1 MPPPTAPPRRSFR
14 WQRLEWAA
22 LAAAIF
28 ALVLWLSGPGHFP
41 RTNAA
46 VQDIASGLYQPD
58 ASPDI
63 VIIAIDDASLAA
75 IGRWPW
81 RRALHAQLLQQIAP
95 QAPLAI
101 GMDILFNEEDLDY
114 PGDDLILARAIHR
127 SGRVV
132 LPVVQGSRSA
142 LGQAQP
148 TDLPLAALAQGAAAL
163 GHVRVQ
169 VDNDG
174 VARSFFAW
182 QGPPDQPWPHLAL
195 AMQCLA
201 QPAQA
206 SCVPPT
212 HTAPVAPGADWQRQQ
227 HEIINFAKADPPF
240 TRYAYIDVLRGAIP
254 AAAFRDKYVLIGA
267 TATGLGQGFVPPS
280 GTGLQQ
286 LSNVDM
292 VAHVLNDTL
301 QHRHLQPASPWA
313 NRLFNALPV
322 LLALVALAVLGP
334 STALMACASLFALTL
349 LATVLAPLVA
359 GLQFAPGTALAALLL
374 IYPLWS
380 WRRLNAAAHFLGLE
394 MQDLQQQGLPM
405 MQAGGMARGDFL
417 ERRISAVEHASRQ
430 LRELHHFVSES
441 LLQLPSATFV
451 CNDQGQVLLAN
462 TLAQKYAMRLG
473 HPAIAGLSLP
483 ALLQDLKDRDSGA
496 PLLAPDSLRAGQ
508 PPSQAE
514 GDDRLGHSL
523 LLLRKPLAAGAT
535 TGWIITLVDLSDMRR
550 ALAQR
555 DQAMHFISHDIRAP
569 IGSILTLL
577 EMQRAYADQAT
588 PDLMERIARY
598 AQSSLTLADDFV
610 HLARAQHQPLRQET
624 VDLAWVLEQAIDDC
638 WAQASAQGMVLTCT
652 PQEQAALVQGD
663 ASLLRRAIVNV
674 IGNAI
679 KYGRPA
685 QPLTG
690 QAVTV
695 ECALVAQGGAWAL
708 SVHDAGPGIPAE
720 QQGRLFQA
728 FDRLQQQHNAQINGV
743 GLGLAFVQTVVVRH
757 GGQIEVLSG
766 PGIGT
771 TFTLVF
777 PQAQNQ
783 VDGEQIA

>member
-1 MPPPTAPPRRSFR
+1 MSPTAPSRRRGFR

-28 ALVLWLSGPGHFP
+28 ALVLWFSGPGHFD

-46 VQDIASGLYQPD
+46 VQDVASGLYQPQ

-114 PGDDLILARAIHR
+114 PGDDLLLARAIQR

-132 LPVVQGSRSA
+132 LPVVQGSYGSA
-142 LGQAQP
+142 GMTGS
-148 TDLPLAALAQGAAAL
+148 TDLPLAALSRGAAAL
-163 GHVRVQ
+163 GHVHVQ
-169 VDNDG
+169 VDTDG

-182 QGPPDQPWPHLAL
+182 QGPQGKPWPHLAL

-201 QPAQA
+201 QAAPDICDPPVQA
-206 SCVPPT
+206 KPS
-212 HTAPVAPGADWQRQQ
+212 GGSWQRQQ
-227 HEIINFAKADPPF
+227 REIINFAKADPPF
-240 TRYAYIDVLRGAIP
+240 TRYSYIDVLRGTIP
-254 AAAFRDKYVLIGA
+254 AAAFRHKYVLIGA

-280 GTGLQQ
+280 GTGLRQ
-286 LSNVDM
+286 LPNVDM
-292 VAHVLNDTL
+292 VAHVLNGTL
-301 QHRHLQPASPWA
+301 QGSHLQPASPWA
-313 NRLFNALPV
+313 NRLFNAVPV
-322 LLALVALAVLGP
+322 LLALIALTVLGP
-334 STALMACASLFALTL
+334 STALMVCAALVGLTL
-349 LATVLAPLVA
+349 LATGLAPLVA
-359 GLQFAPGTALAALLL
+359 GVQFAPAAALVALVL

-394 MQDLQQQGLPM
+394 MQDLQRQGLPL
-405 MQAGGMARGDFL
+405 MQAGGLARGDFL

-451 CNDQGQVLLAN
+451 CDGQGRVLLAN
-462 TLAQKYAMRLG
+462 TLAQQYAASLDQQEIVGLG
-473 HPAIAGLSLP
+473 LP

-496 PLLAPDSLRAGQ
+496 PLLTQESLRPGQ
-508 PPSQAE
+508 PPTQAE
-514 GDDRLGHSL
+514 GDDRLGRSL
-523 LLLRKPLAAGAT
+523 LLLRKPLATGTT
-535 TGWIITLVDLSDMRR
+535 TGWIVTLVDLSDMRR

-577 EMQRAYADQAT
+577 EMQRAYGAQVT
-588 PDLMERIARY
+588 PELTERIARY

-610 HLARAQHQPLRQET
+610 HLARAQHQPLRQES
-624 VDLAWVLEQAIDDC
+624 VDLAWVLEQAVDDS
-638 WAQASAQGMVLTCT
+638 WAQASAQGMVLVHQ
-652 PQEQAALVQGD
+652 PSEQAALVSGD
-663 ASLLRRAIVNV
+663 ASLLRRAIANV

-679 KYGRPA
+679 KYG
-685 QPLTG
+685 QPPPQRRS
-690 QAVTV
+690 QAAPSI
-695 ECALVAQGGAWAL
+695 ECTLVARDAAWAL

-728 FDRLQQQHNAQINGV
+728 FDRLQHQHDAQTSGV
-743 GLGLAFVQTVVVRH
+743 GLGLTFVQTVVVRH

-766 PGIGT
+766 PDIGT

-777 PQAQNQ
+777 PQALAE
-783 VDGEQIA
+783 VDVSR

>member
-1 MPPPTAPPRRSFR
+1 M
-14 WQRLEWAA
+14 
-22 LAAAIF
+22 
-28 ALVLWLSGPGHFP
+28 LVLWFSGPGHFD

-46 VQDIASGLYQPD
+46 VQDVASGLYQPG
-58 ASPDI
+58 ASPAI

-114 PGDDLILARAIHR
+114 PGDDLLLARAIR
-127 SGRVV
+127 SSGRVV
-132 LPVVQGSRSA
+132 LPVVQGSRGAAGLTGSA
-142 LGQAQP
+142 
-148 TDLPLAALAQGAAAL
+148 DLPLAALSQGAAAL
-163 GHVRVQ
+163 GHVHVQ
-169 VDNDG
+169 VDTDG

-182 QGPPDQPWPHLAL
+182 QGPPSQPWPHLAL

-201 QPAQA
+201 QA
-206 SCVPPT
+206 
-212 HTAPVAPGADWQRQQ
+212 APGSCDPPVLQAKPSPAGASWQRQQ
-227 HEIINFAKADPPF
+227 REIINFAKANPPF

-254 AAAFRDKYVLIGA
+254 AAAFRNKYVLIGA

-286 LSNVDM
+286 LPNVDM
-292 VAHVLNDTL
+292 VAHVLNGTL
-301 QHRHLQPASPWA
+301 QGRHLQAASPWA
-313 NRLFNALPV
+313 NRLFNAIPV
-322 LLALVALAVLGP
+322 LLALVALTVLGP
-334 STALMACASLFALTL
+334 STALMVCAALIGLSL
-349 LATVLAPLVA
+349 LATGLAPLVA
-359 GLQFAPGTALAALLL
+359 GVQFAPAAALVALVL

-394 MQDLQQQGLPM
+394 MQDLQRQGLPLM
-405 MQAGGMARGDFL
+405 PTSGLARGDFL

-430 LRELHHFVSES
+430 LRELHHFVSAS

-451 CNDQGQVLLAN
+451 CDDQGRVLLAN
-462 TLAQKYAMRLG
+462 TLAQQYAASLG
-473 HPAIAGLSLP
+473 QQEIVGLSLP

-496 PLLAPDSLRAGQ
+496 ALLTASNLRAGQ
-508 PPSQAE
+508 PSGQAE
-514 GDDRLGHSL
+514 GDDRLGRSL
-523 LLLRKPLAAGAT
+523 LLLRKPLAARST
-535 TGWIITLVDLSDMRR
+535 TGWIITLVDLSEMRR

-577 EMQRAYADQAT
+577 EMQRAYGAQAT
-588 PDLMERIARY
+588 PELTERIARY

-624 VDLAWVLEQAIDDC
+624 VDLAWVLEQAVDDS
-638 WAQASAQGMVLTCT
+638 WAQASAQGMVLVHQ
-652 PQEQAALVQGD
+652 PSEQAALVWGD
-663 ASLLRRAIVNV
+663 ASLLRRAIANV

-679 KYGRPA
+679 KYG
-685 QPLTG
+685 QPPQPRSR
-690 QAVTV
+690 QASI
-695 ECALVAQGGAWAL
+695 ECTLVARGAAWAV
-708 SVHDAGPGIPAE
+708 SVHDSGPGIPAE

-728 FDRLQQQHNAQINGV
+728 FDRLQHQHDAQTSGV

-757 GGQIEVLSG
+757 GGQIEVLSR
-766 PGIGT
+766 PDIGT
-771 TFTLVF
+771 TFTLLL
-777 PQAQNQ
+777 PQAQAE
-783 VDGEQIA
+783 VDPSA